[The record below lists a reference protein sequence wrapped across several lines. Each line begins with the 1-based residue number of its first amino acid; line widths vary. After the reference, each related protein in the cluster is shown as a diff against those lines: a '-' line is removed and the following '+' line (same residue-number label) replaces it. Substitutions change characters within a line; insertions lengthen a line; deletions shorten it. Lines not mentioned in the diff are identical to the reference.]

1 MNDIKSDMRKNAL
14 LIICLLLA
22 GNLSGQQLDTSWQRE
37 FTEHV
42 KSIDEFMKRFNGE
55 EAYPGIAKEDDN
67 FLKLNLFSLLDRG
80 MNNTLKQKATEFVS
94 TIIESG
100 VKLHYA
106 DTLWYAEAVCGITYK
121 GKPKKVTLFLCPEK
135 ITNNRYRWAIC
146 GAKGIYENIIDVKSR
161 SAISPVEHEI
171 HFMELQSIFK
181 NDRQHSFG
189 YRKNDYQLDQL
200 SVLLTLIYDGQIDFL
215 SVDETKFFFLNV
227 PDYVFK
233 VEEVG
238 RRGSNAGWLITS
250 FQKVLQSEKTE
261 YITNL
266 LNKQK

>member
-1 MNDIKSDMRKNAL
+1 
-14 LIICLLLA
+14 
-22 GNLSGQQLDTSWQRE
+22 
-37 FTEHV
+37 
-42 KSIDEFMKRFNGE
+42 
-55 EAYPGIAKEDDN
+55 
-67 FLKLNLFSLLDRG
+67 
-80 MNNTLKQKATEFVS
+80 
-94 TIIESG
+94 
-100 VKLHYA
+100 
-106 DTLWYAEAVCGITYK
+106 
-121 GKPKKVTLFLCPEK
+121 
-135 ITNNRYRWAIC
+135 
-146 GAKGIYENIIDVKSR
+146 
-161 SAISPVEHEI
+161 
-171 HFMELQSIFK
+171 MELQSIFK

-215 SVDETKFFFLNV
+215 SVDETKFYFLNV